1 MNVKDER
8 FSRLIPVFGEEGI
21 EKLNK
26 SHVAV
31 FGIGGVGGFVCEALV
46 RGGIG
51 EITIV
56 DHDTVA
62 ESNLNRQIIAL
73 SSNIGKQKTSVMKE
87 RLLEINPDIIL
98 HEKPVFYLP
107 ETADEFDFSDFDY
120 VVDAVDTVTAKK
132 LIILRSKELNIPVI
146 SSMGT
151 GNKTDASSFR
161 VADIYSTKVC
171 PLARI
176 MRHELKKLN
185 IDSLKVV
192 YSEEEPKTQNINIES
207 TGLSN
212 KKTAPAST
220 SFVPGVAGLIIA
232 GEVIKD
238 LSYSIV

>member
-73 SSNIGKQKTSVMKE
+73 SSNIGEQKTTVMKE
-87 RLLEINPDIIL
+87 RLLSINPEVIV

-146 SSMGT
+146 SSMG
-151 GNKTDASSFR
+151 
-161 VADIYSTKVC
+161 
-171 PLARI
+171 
-176 MRHELKKLN
+176 
-185 IDSLKVV
+185 
-192 YSEEEPKTQNINIES
+192 
-207 TGLSN
+207 SN
-212 KKTAPAST
+212 LFHYPA
-220 SFVPGVAGLIIA
+220 
-232 GEVIKD
+232 
-238 LSYSIV
+238 

>member
-1 MNVKDER
+1 MIHMEER
-8 FSRLIPVFGEEGI
+8 YERLLPIFQETGI
-21 EKLNK
+21 NKLNT

-31 FGIGGVGGFVCEALV
+31 FGIGGVGGYVCEALV
-46 RGGIG
+46 RGGIK

-73 SSNIGKQKTSVMKE
+73 RSTLGQLKVEVMKQ
-87 RLLEINPDIIL
+87 RLKDIDPSVTV
-98 HEKPVFYLP
+98 HDRDCFYLP
-107 ETADEFDFSDFDY
+107 ENADEFDFSQYDY

-132 LIILRSKELNIPVI
+132 EIIKRCYEQNIPVI

-151 GNKTDASSFR
+151 GNKTDASAFEVS
-161 VADIYSTKVC
+161 DIYSTSVC

-185 IDSLKVV
+185 IPSLKVV
-192 YSEEEPKTQNINIES
+192 YSKEQPM
-207 TGLSN
+207 L
-212 KKTAPAST
+212 KKATPAST
-220 SFVPGVAGLIIA
+220 SFVPGAAGLLIA

-238 LSYSIV
+238 LCGL